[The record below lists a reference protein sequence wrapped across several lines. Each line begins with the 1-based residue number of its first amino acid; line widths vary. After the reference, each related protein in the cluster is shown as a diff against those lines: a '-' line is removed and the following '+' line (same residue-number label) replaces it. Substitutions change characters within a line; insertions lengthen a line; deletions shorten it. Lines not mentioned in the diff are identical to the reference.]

1 MSSNADYFA
10 RYEAIAAISVQMVG
24 AAQEAL
30 WNDLVLL
37 QDEYRSLVDA
47 LKNAELGVRLS
58 DDERSRK
65 FDLIRQILANDA
77 TVRDLANPRMAKLQ
91 ALFAPTRPA
100 VVLTELYQAR

>member
-1 MSSNADYFA
+1 MNSNEEYLA
-10 RYEAIAAISVQMVG
+10 RYEAIAVISVRMVM
-24 AAQEAL
+24 AARNAA

-37 QDEYRSLVDA
+37 QDDYRHLVDA
-47 LKNAELGVRLS
+47 LKNAESAVRLS
-58 DDERSRK
+58 EDDRARK

-100 VVLTELYQAR
+100 IVLKELYQAR

>member
-1 MSSNADYFA
+1 MNSNEEYLA
-10 RYEAIAAISVQMVG
+10 RYEAIAVISVQMVM
-24 AAQEAL
+24 AARNAA

-37 QDEYRSLVDA
+37 QDEYRVLVDA
-47 LKNAELGVRLS
+47 LKNAESSERLS
-58 DDERSRK
+58 EDDRARK

-100 VVLTELYQAR
+100 IVLKELYQAR

>member
-30 WNDLVLL
+30 WNELVLL
-37 QDEYRSLVDA
+37 QDEYRHLVDA

-58 DDERSRK
+58 DDERVRK

>member
-1 MSSNADYFA
+1 MNSNEEYLA
-10 RYEAIAAISVQMVG
+10 RYEAIAVISVQMVM
-24 AAQEAL
+24 AARNAA

-37 QDEYRSLVDA
+37 QDDYRHLVDA
-47 LKNAELGVRLS
+47 LKNAESSVRLS
-58 DDERSRK
+58 EDDRARK

-100 VVLTELYQAR
+100 IVLKELYQAR